1 MEFLSQENERLT
13 SLIQRNQRLDKKL
26 AADPWRWCCQLVM
39 TVDEAR
45 EEGLERKRRWP
56 KHLDYLRDT
65 LQVFRNE
72 QFILVPKSRRM
83 MITWL
88 LAAYITHSA
97 RYNEHDANFVI
108 SEKEEKSA
116 FFVDER
122 CLFIENN
129 LRLPEFRR
137 ETKTIRTKTGLV
149 GRITYP
155 EVSSYIWGYTA
166 SRVFVDEM
174 EFIDEAPAIVRAVL
188 PMIEGGAQAIF
199 VSSSNGPTGVIAE
212 YCRSVRFGK
221 WKDMN
226 MLGGEPIRYAA

>member
-1 MEFLSQENERLT
+1 
-13 SLIQRNQRLDKKL
+13 
-26 AADPWRWCCQLVM
+26 M

-45 EEGLERKRRWP
+45 EEGLERERRWP
-56 KHLDYLRDT
+56 KHLDYLRDL
-65 LQVFRNE
+65 LQVFKNE
-72 QFILVPKSRRM
+72 QVIIVPKSRRM
-83 MITWL
+83 LITWL
-88 LAAYITHSA
+88 LAAYIVHSA
-97 RYNEHDANFVI
+97 RYTKHDANFII

-122 CLFIENN
+122 CLFIENR

-137 ETKTIRTKTGLV
+137 DVKTIRTKTGLV

-155 EVSSYIWGYTA
+155 EMSSYIWGLTSTSDALRMYTA

-174 EFIDEAPAIVRAVL
+174 EFVDEAPAIVRAVM

-212 YCRSVRFGK
+212 YCRGVKFGK

-226 MLGGEPIRYAA
+226 MLEGELIRYAA